1 MKKKYFIFGSSSA
14 IAEKLIQKIQDNNQV
29 ICFSSKK
36 QSKKH
41 KNIIN
46 IKTNYS
52 ISNLK
57 KVIDKE
63 IDKKNKNIFLFFNA
77 LSENKAF
84 FKIAEKEIDKII
96 NINFIIP
103 IKITNLVIKNYYLN
117 NINFIY
123 FSSSRA
129 LNIDK
134 GISLYGSTKIGIESF
149 AKSMALEYGNLG
161 LNFRVISLGLLKGG
175 LEKTISEKIRRSI
188 FQRSSI
194 KKNITIKDLYKIVK
208 FAVEDKSGN
217 GSTIKCDNGYF

>member
-77 LSENKAF
+77 LCLQIF
-84 FKIAEKEIDKII
+84 FFQNDFKP
-96 NINFIIP
+96 FS
-103 IKITNLVIKNYYLN
+103 VIL
-117 NINFIY
+117 
-123 FSSSRA
+123 
-129 LNIDK
+129 
-134 GISLYGSTKIGIESF
+134 
-149 AKSMALEYGNLG
+149 
-161 LNFRVISLGLLKGG
+161 
-175 LEKTISEKIRRSI
+175 
-188 FQRSSI
+188 
-194 KKNITIKDLYKIVK
+194 
-208 FAVEDKSGN
+208 
-217 GSTIKCDNGYF
+217 